1 MQADLKSRRHEHC
14 ITWNTMRN
22 AMVALVLLF
31 TSYAS
36 ADNLPPSFLV
46 LRQNAKLIIV
56 SATQD
61 QQSFELTDSDP
72 IFSWE
77 GRSSKATFATD
88 AEGVT
93 IEFKIDIIGP
103 DWLYVTL
110 SDSDDG
116 LVLTICRTDSSGT
129 ETHSIDS
136 RWYSDYSGVLD
147 DHDYSAMIS
156 ALFRRYRQNPML
168 PEVGC
173 LRTTVFDLDPPV
185 DTTIDRQCVELIGLL
200 NDSNWKV
207 RNAAAQKLATPGI
220 VEHALVVSR
229 GMSLSR
235 EQRSRIDAIAARY
248 QLDIQES
255 LVAPL
260 ASLVLPQN
268 DVALASD

>member
-1 MQADLKSRRHEHC
+1 
-14 ITWNTMRN
+14 MRN
-22 AMVALVLLF
+22 VMVALVLLF

-36 ADNLPPSFLV
+36 AENLPPSFLV

-56 SATQD
+56 AAQA
-61 QQSFELTDSDP
+61 QQSFELTDSEP

-93 IEFKIDIIGP
+93 IEFKLDIIGP

-110 SDSDDG
+110 ADSEDG

-129 ETHSIDS
+129 DSHSIDS
-136 RWYSDYSGVLD
+136 RWYSDYSGVLAD
-147 DHDYSAMIS
+147 RDYSAMIS
-156 ALFRRYRQNPML
+156 ALFRRYRQNPLL
-168 PEVGC
+168 PEIEC
-173 LRTTVFDLDPPV
+173 LRTTVFNLDPP
-185 DTTIDRQCVELIGLL
+185 IDANLDNQCVKLIGLL
-200 NDSNWKV
+200 GDSNWRV
-207 RNAAAQKLATPGI
+207 RNAATQQLTKPGY

-229 GMSLSR
+229 KMSLTR

-248 QLDIQES
+248 QLDIQEA

-260 ASLVLPQN
+260 ASVVLPQT
-268 DVALASD
+268 DLALASE